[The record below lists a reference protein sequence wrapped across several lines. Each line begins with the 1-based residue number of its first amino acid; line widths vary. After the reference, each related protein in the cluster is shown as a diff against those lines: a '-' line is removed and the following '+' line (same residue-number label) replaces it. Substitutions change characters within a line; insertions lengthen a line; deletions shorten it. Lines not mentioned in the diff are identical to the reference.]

1 MNASVRLLRSV
12 VPTSLTVSA
21 TVPDTH
27 PSASILG
34 TERMGSGT
42 LIDDGSLLLT
52 VNYVV
57 LGAKQVEV
65 TPFDGKTIVGE
76 VVAQDFYTGIA
87 AVTVPRLSLPVAK
100 GVSSAELQLG
110 QEVFILSSAGDSQ
123 RRVSDGAI
131 ISLEGF
137 DAFWEYTL
145 ERGIL
150 CTAMNPGLGGG
161 GVFTLG
167 GRLAG
172 IVSLDFNEVGRFT
185 LAIPSDCFFD
195 YHDELLEHGRR
206 TSRPA
211 RAWVGFYCYVLRE
224 HVVIA
229 GVVPGSPSE
238 RGGLKAGDVI
248 LAMNGVSVTDR
259 RKLYESLWLNPPG
272 ALVTFQIFRDN
283 TTRDVV
289 VQSTDAELF
298 FA

>member
-1 MNASVRLLRSV
+1 MNASVRLLRAV
-12 VPTSLTVSA
+12 VPTSVTIRA
-21 TVPDTH
+21 TVPDSH

-42 LIDDGSLLLT
+42 LVEDGSLLLT

-65 TPFDGKTIVGE
+65 TPFEGNTLTGE
-76 VVAQDFYTGIA
+76 VVAQDFHTGIA
-87 AVTVPRLSLPVAK
+87 AVSVPRLALAVAK
-100 GVSSAELQLG
+100 GVPSTELRTG
-110 QEVFILSSAGDSQ
+110 QEIFILSSAGNSQ

-131 ISLEGF
+131 VSLDAF
-137 DAFWEYTL
+137 DAFWEYRL

-185 LAIPSDCFFD
+185 LAVPSDCFFD
-195 YHDELLEHGRR
+195 HRDELLAHGRR
-206 TSRPA
+206 VSRPA
-211 RAWVGFYCYVLRE
+211 RAWIGFYCYVLRE

-229 GVVPGSPSE
+229 GVVPGGPAE
-238 RGGLKAGDVI
+238 RAGLKAGDVI
-248 LAMNGVSVTDR
+248 LAMNGIPISDR
-259 RKLYESLWLNPPG
+259 GKLYESLWQHQPRTL
-272 ALVTFQIFRDN
+272 LTFQVFRDN
-283 TTRDVV
+283 STRDIVV
-289 VQSTDAELF
+289 ESADAELF

>member
-27 PSASILG
+27 PSAAILG
-34 TERMGSGT
+34 KERMGSGT

-76 VVAQDFYTGIA
+76 VVAQDFHTGIA
-87 AVTVPRLSLPVAK
+87 AVRIPRLPLPVAK
-100 GVSSAELQLG
+100 GVSSAELQPG

-131 ISLEGF
+131 VSLEGF

-195 YHDELLEHGRR
+195 HRDELLEHGRR
-206 TSRPA
+206 ISRPA

-259 RKLYESLWLNPPG
+259 RKLYENLWLNQPG
-272 ALVTFQIFRDN
+272 SLLTFQIFCDS

-289 VQSTDAELF
+289 VESTDAELF